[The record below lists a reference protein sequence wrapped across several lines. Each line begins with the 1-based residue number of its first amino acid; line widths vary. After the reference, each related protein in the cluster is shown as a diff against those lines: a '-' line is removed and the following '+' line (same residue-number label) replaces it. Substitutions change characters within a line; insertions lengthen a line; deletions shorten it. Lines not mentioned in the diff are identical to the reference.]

1 MATLTK
7 QVSTVYGNERKEVW
21 KIEMNEATVTAL
33 QTGLQNITSL
43 NVNVLTATATSLLVI
58 PNKGAAGTAI
68 AGTVAITSA
77 ISGADVLLTV
87 YGV

>member
-1 MATLTK
+1 L
-7 QVSTVYGNERKEVW
+7 
-21 KIEMNEATVTAL
+21 I
-33 QTGLQNITSL
+33 
-43 NVNVLTATATSLLVI
+43 VI